1 MAKHVANHDYYLK
14 DEDARD
20 ENFRRYAVG
29 NATDKEYHRQ
39 SEAVRYDI
47 LLLPDG
53 LSNVEIK
60 TKLIRNDPDVEV
72 TLLKI
77 RGVSRGHQT
86 NERYEKSV
94 VLLACFIGL
103 FEHGKELA
111 AERFLFMVLCFSLVS
126 YIRLCD
132 HEIHKNCPYDLHRR

>member
-1 MAKHVANHDYYLK
+1 MAKHVANHDYNLK
-14 DEDARD
+14 DEYAWN
-20 ENFRRYAVG
+20 ENFRRYTVG
-29 NATDKEYHRQ
+29 YPTDKEHHWE

-72 TLLKI
+72 RLLKI

-86 NERYEKSV
+86 NERYEKSM
-94 VLLACFIGL
+94 VLLARFIGL
-103 FEHGKELA
+103 FEHGKELT
-111 AERFLFMVLCFSLVS
+111 AERFLFMVLLFSLVS
-126 YIRLCD
+126 YIRLSD
-132 HEIHKNCPYDLHRR
+132 HEIHKNCPYDLHP